1 MSGDTKEDPLRRS
14 LIEAGRVVA
23 AREAEVAAGVA
34 ERIDDSFGRAA
45 ELLLACRG
53 RVVCVGLGKSGII
66 ARKLAA
72 SLSSLGTPAVFVH
85 AAEALHGDLGMVAP
99 GDLAVL
105 FSHSGASPE
114 VCALLEPLRELG
126 TPIVALTD
134 HLDSPLARGA
144 DVVLCPGVTEEADHL
159 GLAPTA
165 STTAALVMT
174 DALAVAV
181 ARERGFTREHFARTH
196 PGGSLGQALSGE
208 EET

>member
-1 MSGDTKEDPLRRS
+1 MAGDGSLRRS
-14 LIEAGRVVA
+14 MIEAGKEVA
-23 AREAEVAAGVA
+23 AREAVVAAEVAGL
-34 ERIDDSFGRAA
+34 IGDDFGRAA

-53 RVVCVGLGKSGII
+53 RVVCAGLGKSGII

-72 SLSSLGTPAVFVH
+72 SLSSLGTPALFVH

-99 GDLAVL
+99 GDVAVL
-105 FSHSGASPE
+105 LSHSGATPE

-134 HLDSPLARGA
+134 HLDSPLGRGA

-181 ARERGFTREHFARTH
+181 ARERGFTAEHFARTH
-196 PGGSLGQALSGE
+196 PGGSLGRDLSRGRGRS
-208 EET
+208 